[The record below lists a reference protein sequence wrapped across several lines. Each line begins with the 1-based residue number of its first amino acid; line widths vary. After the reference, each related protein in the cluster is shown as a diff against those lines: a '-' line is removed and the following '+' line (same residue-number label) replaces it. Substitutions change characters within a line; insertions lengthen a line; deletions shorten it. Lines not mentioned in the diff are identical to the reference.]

1 MALYLIF
8 VYLLIQMFSWQIQM
22 IAVKITPSLYK
33 RRKIAQFQF
42 RYLNYFTPFPS
53 GRIKK
58 NCTV

>member
-33 RRKIAQFQF
+33 RRKIA
-42 RYLNYFTPFPS
+42 
-53 GRIKK
+53 
-58 NCTV
+58 